1 MKKIILLLTFAAIAT
16 IPSKITLE
24 DGREIVLHCYDTE
37 QGTNCVWKSL
47 DNDAC
52 YDPVTKRWGPCY

>member
-24 DGREIVLHCYDTE
+24 DGREIVLHCTDDA
-37 QGTNCVWKSL
+37 CVWKSL